1 MAAIPELLLLMED
14 SCMMQMKFMQLH
26 GEAWDYCC
34 STDTVKNTCVNFR
47 KVVKF
52 HYEGSETEKR
62 QQMILTLPGQGRVLR
77 IHDDLMMPPVPRR
90 IDPPPPAATVVEEE
104 TEDSPPR
111 KRG

>member
-1 MAAIPELLLLMED
+1 MYDANEVHAITL
-14 SCMMQMKFMQLH
+14 SS
-26 GEAWDYCC
+26 EALDYCC
-34 STDTVKNTCVNFR
+34 STDTVKNIFVNFH

-52 HYEGSETEKR
+52 HYEGSKTEKR

-77 IHDDLMMPPVPRR
+77 IYDDLMMPPVPRR
-90 IDPPPPAATVVEEE
+90 IDPHPPAATVVEEE